1 MKGHISENFTWE
13 EFEYSDKAIALGI
26 ENIIPDE
33 GIAAQIR
40 SLVLSVLQ
48 PLRTACGHALHLNSG
63 YRCAKL
69 NKAVK
74 GAKNSQHTKGQAADI
89 AASDPLA
96 LAKLVI
102 ELNLPF
108 DQMILYGDFVHLSH
122 KAEGPQRGQILYG
135 ESYTGQKLNQ

>member
-13 EFEYSDKAIALGI
+13 EFEYSDKAIALCI

-48 PLRTACGHALHLNSG
+48 PLRTACGYALHLNSG

-108 DQMILYGDFVHLSH
+108 DQMILYGDFVHISH
-122 KAEGPQRGQILYG
+122 KAEGPQRGQILYD
-135 ESYTGQKLNQ
+135 ESYTGQKINQ